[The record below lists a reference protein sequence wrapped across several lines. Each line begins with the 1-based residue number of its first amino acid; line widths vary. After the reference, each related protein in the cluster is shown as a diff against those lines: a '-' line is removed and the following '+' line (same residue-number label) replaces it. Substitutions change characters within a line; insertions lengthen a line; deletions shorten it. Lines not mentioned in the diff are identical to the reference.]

1 MRRIIPRAAGALGLA
16 AVGLVAASAATAHA
30 DTGGISFTFGPVT
43 YSCNPCTSTN
53 AKTATTITSGG
64 QTQTFST
71 NAPNTQELYLKNT
84 TTNATGTTS
93 TNWYAGDLGLW
104 GGQKVTTTSGTTGF
118 QSGYYTNTGTFKT
131 TTTP

>member
-1 MRRIIPRAAGALGLA
+1 MRKVFATAASALFLA
-16 AVGLVAASAATAHA
+16 MVGLVAASTFTAHA
-30 DTGGISFTFGPVT
+30 DTGINFTFGPVT

-53 AKTATTITSGG
+53 AKTTTTITSGG

-104 GGQKVTTTSGTTGF
+104 GGQKVTTPQGGTTGF
-118 QSGYYTNTGTFKT
+118 QSGYYTSTGTIKT